1 MLAADKSGGVGNPI
15 EFGTLFRFTVPLGI
29 FVLIN
34 IAYGARIHL
43 DSRSALSEKN

>member
-1 MLAADKSGGVGNPI
+1 MLAADKSGGVGKAI
-15 EFGTLFRFTVPLGI
+15 EFGGLFGFTVPLGI

-34 IAYGARIHL
+34 IAYGTCIHL